1 MNETV
6 KDRLIAFIAY
16 KGLSKNKFETICGL
30 SRRYVSNISKSIQP
44 EIIEKISLAFPELD
58 MGWVLTG
65 SGAMIK
71 APEQKPD
78 TKPGLL
84 IPDELVQMF
93 NNMAASARAQ
103 EENIARLTAIVDR
116 LTGGAVEPKKENAG

>member
-16 KGLSKNKFETICGL
+16 KGLSKNKFETMCGL

-71 APEQKPD
+71 APEQNPD

-84 IPDELVQMF
+84 IPDELVRMF